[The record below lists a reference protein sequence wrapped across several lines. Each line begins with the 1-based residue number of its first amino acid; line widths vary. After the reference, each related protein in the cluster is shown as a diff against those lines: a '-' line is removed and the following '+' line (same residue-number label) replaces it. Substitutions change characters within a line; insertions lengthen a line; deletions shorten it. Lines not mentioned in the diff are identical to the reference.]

1 MPRALLHCFHFYVDG
16 KNNSV
21 PVRALEI
28 SEHSEKHKSVTNQ
41 YEFEGIWIH
50 EGNGVL
56 FLTAHNWKNSL
67 AYTVL
72 GDN

>member
-41 YEFEGIWIH
+41 YELKGI
-50 EGNGVL
+50 
-56 FLTAHNWKNSL
+56 
-67 AYTVL
+67 
-72 GDN
+72 